1 MREEVGLWY
10 SLVWKRARAAAFDF
24 VVSQEVRDQKRERRW
39 REGEEKDSN

>member
-24 VVSQEVRDQKRERRW
+24 VVSQEVRDQKRERLALER
-39 REGEEKDSN
+39 RRRKG